1 MTEYQKEMAK
11 VSLGLFGRTVLAG
24 FLSLLLYVSISFV
37 FSSLT
42 TETIGYDVYEQRD
55 GSYVLVEEV
64 RYADESTPSE
74 TPTTGTTGTTQPPEI
89 PPAGEESETVP
100 TTTTAQQMKQSVR
113 SDPPAW
119 AVTTADV
126 ISQVCMLLLFI
137 GLVYSSTW
145 HMGDRDRNRV
155 GFGRM
160 ERDNLRGLK
169 AGLLA
174 SIPACLAY
182 LGLFV
187 CKLSGVWPGYAQTYR
202 YVNIVFLPI
211 YNAIVPTSVRTMEA
225 FGWGQIALLVL
236 PLLVLPLFA
245 YIGYALGYKQL
256 SIAEKLIYKTT
267 GKKPKRNKNRFR

>member
-11 VSLGLFGRTVLAG
+11 VSLGLFGRTLLAG
-24 FLSLLLYVSISFV
+24 FLSLLLYVSVSFI

-42 TETIGYDVYEQRD
+42 TETIGYDVYELQD
-55 GSYVLVEEV
+55 GSYVLVDEV
-64 RYADESTPSE
+64 RYADQSEISE
-74 TPTTGTTGTTQPPEI
+74 TPAQTTGTTAPPEI
-89 PPAGEESETVP
+89 PPAGEESVTTP
-100 TTTTAQQMKQSVR
+100 ATTTAQQMKQSVR

-126 ISQVCMLLLFI
+126 ISQVCMLLLFL
-137 GLVYSSTW
+137 GLVYSATW

-174 SIPACLAY
+174 SVPAGLAY

-187 CKLSGVWPGYAQTYR
+187 CKLTGLWPAYAQTYR
-202 YVNIVFLPI
+202 YLNIVFLPI
-211 YNAIVPTSVRTMEA
+211 YNAIVPVTIKTMAEL
-225 FGWGQIALLVL
+225 GWGQIALLVL
-236 PLLVLPLFA
+236 PLCVLPLFA
-245 YIGYALGYKQL
+245 YIGYRLGYKQL
-256 SIAEKLIYKTT
+256 SVAEKLIYKTT
-267 GKKPKRNKNRFR
+267 GKKPKRNRDRLR